1 MIDPVLAYAG
11 PESRSIDVLAILFDG
26 TADDVRGVIGNAE
39 TSAGEAGAPF
49 GEFGA
54 LCWIAFD
61 GDPATIEF
69 LQYPDMATGD
79 LLQRRA
85 VKRERVGVAFNTV
98 KIHMAGDA
106 VVLQGGKLFDPAD
119 FSSEDFQ
126 TDRRRDEKRSAK
138 APG

>member
-61 GDPATIEF
+61 GDPKRIEF
-69 LQYPDMATGD
+69 VQYVDPATGD
-79 LLQRRA
+79 HLHRRA
-85 VKRERVGVAFNTV
+85 IKAERIGVAFNTV
-98 KIHMAGDA
+98 KIHMASDA
-106 VVLQGGKLFDPAD
+106 TVLQGGRLFDPAD
-119 FSSEDFQ
+119 FSSVDFQ
-126 TDRRRDEKRSAK
+126 TDRRREKKRSVK